1 MEFPIELSFTA
12 ETLAGPAQRKI
23 ALHRGLTVLLGPN
36 GAGKTQLLRNM
47 KTALQPLAGGKRV
60 RYLSAGRMGVFEQ
73 FRSDISGY
81 STLHYDNANFGSK
94 SDSNRRHAM
103 EGLSGDFYALA
114 ERVDILVKVQE
125 RLRKLFRRNILMEW
139 DGGMLKPHF
148 SRLDVS
154 SEPYVSSREASGL
167 LHLVGMLAALYD
179 DEVGALCID
188 EPEVSLHPQLQAFL
202 LVEILRA
209 AGIPTQGNNKKL
221 IVIATHSTEMV
232 QIAKAEDLLSLV
244 FCHDRELAPVQ
255 IPADAGELKGK
266 KIQGLV
272 SRLGQEHKLS
282 LFSRRPLLVEGP
294 SDVIVCSALARKM
307 DANLEA
313 AGSQLLP
320 VIGKGQIPVV
330 AKLLRMMGKEPV
342 VLADADALAD
352 SLELASNFLMNNT
365 IANSKAVDM
374 GADSALALAKS
385 IYNDF
390 CAVVTAQWDAA
401 AAHAEKH
408 PYWVNREEGEDVTVA
423 KRRAFFATLFSID
436 DTTISSFDSGGV
448 IVKIKNRL
456 SKLMELLESAGCFI
470 LRKGS
475 VESYYVTADQ
485 FTSQEKPTA
494 AADEAEHID
503 QVEWSDA
510 ANAYDDI
517 LRCITYAAN
526 AAPIREA
533 EALRDMLLGAVA
545 PAFVKFKEG
554 GSEQDVTSTAR
565 QILGE
570 RAKLF
575 DMKLIDGKLGIDVK
589 SNVLDVTGFPIV
601 IEKTD
606 DLIEKVRKALGPEM
620 PSA

>member
-1 MEFPIELSFTA
+1 
-12 ETLAGPAQRKI
+12 
-23 ALHRGLTVLLGPN
+23 
-36 GAGKTQLLRNM
+36 
-47 KTALQPLAGGKRV
+47 
-60 RYLSAGRMGVFEQ
+60 
-73 FRSDISGY
+73 
-81 STLHYDNANFGSK
+81 
-94 SDSNRRHAM
+94 M

-374 GADSALALAKS
+374 GADSALALAKRWFQK
-385 IYNDF
+385 DPQGLL
-390 CAVVTAQWDAA
+390 T
-401 AAHAEKH
+401 
-408 PYWVNREEGEDVTVA
+408 
-423 KRRAFFATLFSID
+423 FS
-436 DTTISSFDSGGV
+436 SS
-448 IVKIKNRL
+448 
-456 SKLMELLESAGCFI
+456 C
-470 LRKGS
+470 
-475 VESYYVTADQ
+475 
-485 FTSQEKPTA
+485 
-494 AADEAEHID
+494 
-503 QVEWSDA
+503 
-510 ANAYDDI
+510 
-517 LRCITYAAN
+517 
-526 AAPIREA
+526 
-533 EALRDMLLGAVA
+533 
-545 PAFVKFKEG
+545 
-554 GSEQDVTSTAR
+554 
-565 QILGE
+565 
-570 RAKLF
+570 
-575 DMKLIDGKLGIDVK
+575 
-589 SNVLDVTGFPIV
+589 
-601 IEKTD
+601 
-606 DLIEKVRKALGPEM
+606 
-620 PSA
+620 